1 MSFELTDPLND
12 PIHAATIARLAAD
25 RDAPAPPSG
34 LALRTVARLA
44 EELVA
49 DCTAPTKETII
60 IPSTA
65 ASRIDSSDSPV
76 YFGKRRAD
84 LFVAACVGFLVVGLA
99 ITGVQKL
106 RADAAVRHCQ
116 NTLRDMHVA
125 LSNYADTHQGRFPT
139 VGGSAVPQAGDFA
152 NELARAGTLPQ
163 GFAPACPAD
172 PAAGTRQAGYA
183 YTLGFRSP
191 GGSLV
196 GFRRPD
202 PVNGDDD
209 GVPML
214 ADFPAAAVAPAGGP
228 MSPVSPHGRGQ
239 NVLFAGGYV
248 RYTTSAG
255 VGLNGDDIYRNA
267 AGVVAA
273 GLSPIDVCLGRP
285 ADRP

>member
-1 MSFELTDPLND
+1 MAEEFTDPLND
-12 PIHAATIARLAAD
+12 PRHAAVFTRLATD
-25 RDAPAPPSG
+25 FHAPAPPSG
-34 LALRTVARLA
+34 LALRAVGRLA
-44 EELVA
+44 EVLVA
-49 DCTAPTKETII
+49 DCSSPTLETII

-65 ASRIDSSDSPV
+65 VPRIESDAPV

-84 LFVAACVGFLVVGLA
+84 LFVAACVSFLVVGLA
-99 ITGVQKL
+99 VTGVQKL
-106 RADAAVRHCQ
+106 RADASVRHCQ

-139 VGGSAVPQAGDFA
+139 VGGSAGPQAGDFA
-152 NELARAGTLPQ
+152 NELARAGTLPK
-163 GFAPACPAD
+163 GITPACPAD
-172 PAAGTRQAGYA
+172 PAAGTRPAGYA
-183 YTLGFRSP
+183 YTLGFRAP
-191 GGSLV
+191 GGTLV

-214 ADFPAAAVAPAGGP
+214 ADFPAAAIAPAGGP

-239 NVLFAGGYV
+239 NVLFAGGFV
-248 RYTTSAG
+248 RFTTSAG

-273 GLSPIDVCLGRP
+273 GLSPVDVCLGRP